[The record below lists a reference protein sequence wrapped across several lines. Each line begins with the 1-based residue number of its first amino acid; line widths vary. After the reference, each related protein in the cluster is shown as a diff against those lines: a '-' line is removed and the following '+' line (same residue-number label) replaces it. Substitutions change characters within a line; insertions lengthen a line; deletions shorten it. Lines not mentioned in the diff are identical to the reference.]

1 MRPVA
6 EGYSPD
12 SSQPLHELLTI
23 SFSGCSPATKKKKKK
38 KILAQW
44 RPKKPLQWS
53 VRGCLGGRRGGGQ
66 GTALEQASPP
76 LRGPAAASHLAPAAP
91 QAGGPDLP
99 PQRPPPGREARGEA
113 AGPAGRIFPPRRR
126 RRRRRYHGDRGGR
139 PGLAGSP
146 PPSAQRRAVCRLR
159 HGAAG
164 LTRQGALTEPGDER
178 AKK

>member
-6 EGYSPD
+6 DGYSPD

-23 SFSGCSPATKKKKKK
+23 SFSGCLPATKKK

-44 RPKKPLQWS
+44 RPRKPLQWS
-53 VRGCLGGRRGGGQ
+53 ERGCSGGGQ
-66 GTALEQASPP
+66 GTAPGQASPP
-76 LRGPAAASHLAPAAP
+76 LRGPAAGSHLAPAAP
-91 QAGGPDLP
+91 QAGGPERP

-113 AGPAGRIFPPRRR
+113 AGPAGRIFPRRRR

-146 PPSAQRRAVCRLR
+146 PPSARRGAACRLR
-159 HGAAG
+159 HGATGPAG
-164 LTRQGALTEPGDER
+164 RQALNDLGDER
-178 AKK
+178 AQK